1 MSKSI
6 TIGNAT
12 LELITGDITEQ
23 SADALVNAANSRL
36 AGGGG
41 VDGAIHRK
49 GGAAIM
55 QETEKLYPQGCPTG
69 SAVPT
74 GAGNLKAKFVFHAVG
89 PRWNGGNSGE
99 PELLRSAYHRC
110 LELATEK
117 NCESIVFP
125 SISTGVYGFPIEQAA
140 GIALR
145 TVADYLATN
154 PTAGIKTVRF
164 CLFSDDDFNVYG
176 AALDNME

>member
-1 MSKSI
+1 MSKSVK
-6 TIGNAT
+6 IGTVT

-69 SAVPT
+69 SASS
-74 GAGNLKAKFVFHAVG
+74 N
-89 PRWNGGNSGE
+89 
-99 PELLRSAYHRC
+99 RS
-110 LELATEK
+110 
-117 NCESIVFP
+117 
-125 SISTGVYGFPIEQAA
+125 
-140 GIALR
+140 
-145 TVADYLATN
+145 
-154 PTAGIKTVRF
+154 
-164 CLFSDDDFNVYG
+164 FNF
-176 AALDNME
+176 L

>member
-1 MSKSI
+1 MSKSVK
-6 TIGNAT
+6 IGNAT
-12 LELITGDITEQ
+12 LELITGDITAQ
-23 SADALVNAANSRL
+23 SADVLVNAANSRL

-74 GAGNLKAKFVFHAVG
+74 GAGNLQAKFVFHAVG
-89 PRWNGGNSGE
+89 PRWTGGNSGE
-99 PELLRSAYHRC
+99 PELLRSAYRRC
-110 LELATEK
+110 LELAAEK

-125 SISTGVYGFPIEQAA
+125 SISTGIYAFPIDQAA
-140 GIALR
+140 GIALQ
-145 TVADYLATN
+145 TVADFLKEN
-154 PTAGIKTVRF
+154 PTVCIKAVRF
-164 CLFSDDDFNVYG
+164 CLFSDDDYRVYG
-176 AALDNME
+176 EALDTIE

>member
-1 MSKSI
+1 MSKSVKI
-6 TIGNAT
+6 VTVT

-74 GAGNLKAKFVFHAVG
+74 GAGNLKAKFIFHAVG
-89 PRWNGGNSGE
+89 PRWTGGNSGE
-99 PELLRSAYHRC
+99 AKHLRSAYRRC
-110 LELATEK
+110 LELAVEK

-125 SISTGVYGFPIEQAA
+125 SISTGIYGFPIDQAA

-145 TVADYLATN
+145 TVADFLTEHPNAC
-154 PTAGIKTVRF
+154 IRVVRF
-164 CLFSDDDFNVYG
+164 CLFSDDDYNVYG
-176 AALDNME
+176 AALDDLK